1 MTRERTV
8 LAIGL
13 QVQVIVP
20 QAEIDH
26 ELLGVA
32 EFMIVVQP
40 TNVMYWH
47 YSLFIGYFSKMHMT
61 HACTDYLKVFC
72 MSCTST
78 LAVHTSFGCQRY
90 A

>member
-26 ELLGVA
+26 ELPGVA

-40 TNVMYWH
+40 TNVMY
-47 YSLFIGYFSKMHMT
+47 
-61 HACTDYLKVFC
+61 
-72 MSCTST
+72 
-78 LAVHTSFGCQRY
+78 
-90 A
+90 

>member
-40 TNVMYWH
+40 TNVIYWH
-47 YSLFIGYFSKMHMT
+47 YSL
-61 HACTDYLKVFC
+61 
-72 MSCTST
+72 
-78 LAVHTSFGCQRY
+78 
-90 A
+90 

>member
-13 QVQVIVP
+13 HVQVIVP

-26 ELLGVA
+26 ELPGVA

-40 TNVMYWH
+40 TNVMFWH
-47 YSLFIGYFSKMHMT
+47 YSLFIGYF
-61 HACTDYLKVFC
+61 
-72 MSCTST
+72 
-78 LAVHTSFGCQRY
+78 TSFKLQMSWWQSFLGGRPGPENVWRHSS
-90 A
+90 

>member
-1 MTRERTV
+1 MKQVKILKMTRETTV
-8 LAIGL
+8 LVIGL

-40 TNVMYWH
+40 TNV
-47 YSLFIGYFSKMHMT
+47 
-61 HACTDYLKVFC
+61 CTGIIVYL
-72 MSCTST
+72 
-78 LAVHTSFGCQRY
+78 
-90 A
+90 